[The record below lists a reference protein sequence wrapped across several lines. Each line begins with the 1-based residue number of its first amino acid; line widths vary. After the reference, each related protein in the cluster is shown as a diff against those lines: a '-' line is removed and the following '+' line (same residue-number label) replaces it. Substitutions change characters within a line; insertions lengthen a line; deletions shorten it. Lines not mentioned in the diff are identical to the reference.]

1 MTIQQYLDKVNVLY
15 KTGNARE
22 HSYRG
27 DLQNLIM
34 AILPDIL
41 VTNEPARVASGQV
54 GISNL

>member
-27 DLQNLIM
+27 DLQNL
-34 AILPDIL
+34 
-41 VTNEPARVASGQV
+41 NHG
-54 GISNL
+54 NLTRDTGHK